1 MKATTLLLICSYF
14 LFISCDSSQ
23 QKATQTSLA
32 DSVSY
37 KSQVFEKRSTN
48 CVKEDADC
56 ATVRFSTPEFQEQN
70 INKQIQTDVI
80 TLFVDETDPKR
91 PTDFAGLAASFLDS
105 YKTTIQNAGTKQKN
119 QVPIAWKMEATTKV
133 IRQTEPYIMTH
144 TNTDLTM
151 SQQPISLEFY
161 HVYTKKGARVTL
173 EQIFKK
179 GFDQKLLLIA
189 EAIFRKNDNLKPAD
203 KLDEA
208 HGYNFTDGKFLLNDN
223 FTLTEKGIKFLFNV
237 QEIKPFDQGVTELEI
252 PYSELKEILSFS
264 NEK

>member
-1 MKATTLLLICSYF
+1 LKTNTLAIFSSLII
-14 LFISCDSSQ
+14 FISCDSSQ
-23 QKATQTSLA
+23 QKATQSSLA

-37 KSQVFEKRSTN
+37 KSQVFEKRSPN
-48 CVKEDADC
+48 CVKEDSDC
-56 ATVRFSTPEFQEQN
+56 ATVRFSTPEFQEQSL
-70 INKQIQTDVI
+70 NKQIQSDLI
-80 TLFVDETDPKR
+80 TLFVDEADPKR
-91 PTDFAGLAASFLDS
+91 PTDFAGLSTSFLDS
-105 YKTTIQNAGTKQKN
+105 YQTTIQNAGTIQKN

-133 IRQTEPYIMTH
+133 IRQTEPFVMTH

-189 EAIFRKNDNLKPAD
+189 ETIFRKNENLKPAD

-223 FTLTEKGIKFLFNV
+223 FTLTESGIKFLFNV

-252 PYSELKEILSFS
+252 PYSELKGILNF
-264 NEK
+264 EL